1 MGFGVMVGSLVLGVL
16 LVVFGVKRGK
26 SNNWWHLSVLG
37 GLVFIGVAVWLG
49 WPK

>member
-26 SNNWWHLSVLG
+26 SNNWWYLGVLG